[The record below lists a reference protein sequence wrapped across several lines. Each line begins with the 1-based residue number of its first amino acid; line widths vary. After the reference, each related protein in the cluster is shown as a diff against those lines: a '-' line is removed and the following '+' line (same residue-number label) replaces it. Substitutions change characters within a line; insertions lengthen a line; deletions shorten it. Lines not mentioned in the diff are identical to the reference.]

1 MSLKDYPEYS
11 DVAER
16 IKAAIVSDRLSHAYI
31 IEGDSLSWRNEFAI
45 DVAKAVLCR
54 EEPGVGCDKC
64 SICRRIEHGNYQ
76 DLYTVDSDNHSV
88 KDKDI
93 LELQQNL
100 MNIPTGE
107 GDRNIAIVSDA
118 DTMTVR
124 AQNRFLKTLE
134 EPQGGT
140 LIMLLVENSEKL
152 LPTIRSRCQTI
163 RLYSEA
169 AESDQE
175 LIERAKELIGAIR
188 TDKYYFETKGKLDAI
203 VKDRKSAEEFL
214 DAVEHIARND
224 MLGEEA
230 VLKVDEAI
238 ALIPLIEETRKDIK
252 INVNY
257 KYALGDMLLKMEEI
271 LW

>member
-1 MSLKDYPEYS
+1 
-11 DVAER
+11 
-16 IKAAIVSDRLSHAYI
+16 
-31 IEGDSLSWRNEFAI
+31 
-45 DVAKAVLCR
+45 
-54 EEPGVGCDKC
+54 
-64 SICRRIEHGNYQ
+64 
-76 DLYTVDSDNHSV
+76 
-88 KDKDI
+88 
-93 LELQQNL
+93 
-100 MNIPTGE
+100 
-107 GDRNIAIVSDA
+107 
-118 DTMTVR
+118 
-124 AQNRFLKTLE
+124 
-134 EPQGGT
+134 
-140 LIMLLVENSEKL
+140 MLLVENSEKL

-175 LIERAKELIGAIR
+175 LIERAKELIDAIR